1 MVPRQNTSL
10 HTKWVQWLESVQG
23 QPYTYRAYHRVCSLH
38 FEPCC
43 FYTVQTQRQ
52 RLKPDACPTIPAQ
65 DVENQEQQQWD
76 QAIVTLSPLHTET
89 TVTSQAA
96 GFEFPQIVPEGHIE
110 DVEVEEH
117 KSTPRTPAPLMTS
130 STPETMGHM

>member
-1 MVPRQNTSL
+1 MGASTEHKPA
-10 HTKWVQWLESVQG
+10 HK
-23 QPYTYRAYHRVCSLH
+23 
-38 FEPCC
+38 
-43 FYTVQTQRQ
+43 TQRQ